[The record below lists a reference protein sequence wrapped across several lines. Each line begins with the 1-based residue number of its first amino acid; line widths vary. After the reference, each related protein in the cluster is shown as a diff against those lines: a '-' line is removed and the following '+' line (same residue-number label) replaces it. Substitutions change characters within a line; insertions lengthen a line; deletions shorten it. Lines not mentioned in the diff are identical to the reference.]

1 MAEQFSTEENYSY
14 LVGIETSINSFFF
27 NYSMH
32 AWGDILLAN
41 LNQSSRGGRQ
51 TEKQTDSSVTN

>member
-14 LVGIETSINSFFF
+14 LVGTETSIYSFFY
-27 NYSMH
+27 YSMH

-41 LNQSSRGGRQ
+41 LNQSSQGGRQ

>member
-14 LVGIETSINSFFF
+14 LVGIETSINSFFL

-41 LNQSSRGGRQ
+41 LKVHGEAGRQ
-51 TEKQTDSSVTN
+51 KNRQTHQ